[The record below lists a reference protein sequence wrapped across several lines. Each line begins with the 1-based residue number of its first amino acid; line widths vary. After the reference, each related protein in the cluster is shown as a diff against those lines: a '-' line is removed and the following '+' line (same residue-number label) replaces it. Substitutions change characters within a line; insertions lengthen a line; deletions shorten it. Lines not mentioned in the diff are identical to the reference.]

1 MEKSLCSKLN
11 QHLHKKKLK
20 KLNNLN
26 AKIRNFNRNYKRK
39 LKNMKKMSLI
49 INSNYN
55 NKNNI
60 KNMHY
65 VCKNI
70 NKDKNIYNK
79 LNKEIKKDK
88 KY

>member
-1 MEKSLCSKLN
+1 
-11 QHLHKKKLK
+11 
-20 KLNNLN
+20 
-26 AKIRNFNRNYKRK
+26 
-39 LKNMKKMSLI
+39 MKKMSLI